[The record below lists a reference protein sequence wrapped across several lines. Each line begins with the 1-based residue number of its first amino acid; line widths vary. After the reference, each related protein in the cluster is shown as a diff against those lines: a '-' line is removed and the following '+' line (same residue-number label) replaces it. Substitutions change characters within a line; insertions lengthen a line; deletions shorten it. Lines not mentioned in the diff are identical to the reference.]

1 MRPIGRSY
9 QGSHSVRKTHQ
20 RSRQGEPGAFLEAA
34 RFVAL
39 VVLASSVIAVFT
51 ISMILTLVP

>member
-1 MRPIGRSY
+1 MRPIGRRY
-9 QGSHSVRKTHQ
+9 QGSHSVRKSHQ
-20 RSRQGEPGAFLEAA
+20 RPRQGDCGAFLEAA

-39 VVLASSVIAVFT
+39 TVLASSVIAVLT

>member
-1 MRPIGRSY
+1 MRSIGRSY
-9 QGSHSVRKTHQ
+9 QGSHCVRKSHQ
-20 RSRQGEPGAFLEAA
+20 HPRQGEWRAFLEAA

-39 VVLASSVIAVFT
+39 TVLASSVIAVLT